1 MKPFLRKK
9 KKKKIRKGHGH
20 LPRLYRGLKKEASI
34 MCKHCTLTTAA
45 TQRGLALPS
54 AHSCL
59 QHPHSS
65 QALAESGR
73 A

>member
-9 KKKKIRKGHGH
+9 KSGKVTGTC
-20 LPRLYRGLKKEASI
+20 PRLYRGLKKEASM

-45 TQRGLALPS
+45 AQRGLALPS